1 MNNKEKNI
9 VIIPARGGSKG
20 IPRKNLRPLGGFPLI
35 SYSIKA
41 ALQSVLTDIVV
52 VTTDDEEIALL
63 AERFGAFVI
72 TRPAHL
78 ADDKTTLDP
87 VVKHAVEYCEQNFNV
102 EYKNV
107 ATVQPTSP
115 LIRYQDID
123 AIFLLLNEKNCDT
136 AQTVVDDRHLSWGI
150 ENNKAFPLY
159 IERVNR
165 QSLPAQFKETGAV
178 IACSRQQLALGTRI
192 GDVVELHEVPQ
203 NVSFD
208 IDTFADLY
216 LCEAMLSRKLIVF
229 TVVGYADVGLGHAF
243 RAIMLA
249 HELVQ
254 YDLLFVCEENS
265 DLAIEYIKSNN
276 YTVQVCKQG
285 ELADVVIEN
294 KPSLVINDILD
305 TEQQYMK
312 QLKDAGLSVV
322 NFEDL
327 GPGHKFA
334 DLVVNALYPH
344 QIPNSNMLVGAKY
357 FCLRDEFLYIGEV
370 KPEIKEN
377 VSKILITFGGVDG
390 ANLTLT
396 TFNEIADY
404 CSKKGIK
411 IEIVL
416 GPGYQHSDALIAR
429 LEAETDVQYSLIK
442 STKRISEHMLA
453 SDIAI
458 TSAGRTV
465 FELAAL
471 KIPMVVICQ
480 NVRETTHTF
489 ASSEHGI
496 VNLGYRN
503 ELSEGDILSAFK
515 NVVEDYSL
523 RNLMRNKMKELNFE
537 KGKHRVIS
545 KIKALI
551 NL

>member
-1 MNNKEKNI
+1 LKENI

-20 IPRKNLRPLGGFPLI
+20 IPRKNLRPLNGLPII

-41 ALQSVLTDIVV
+41 ALQSKFADLVV
-52 VTTDDEEIALL
+52 VTTDDDEIALL

-72 TRPAHL
+72 MRPKHL
-78 ADDKTTLDP
+78 ADDVTTLDP
-87 VVKHAVEYCEQNFNV
+87 VIKHAVELCEERFNV
-102 EYKNV
+102 HYKNV

-115 LIRYQDID
+115 LIRSEDID
-123 AIFLLLNEKNCDT
+123 SIFSLLNDTHCDT
-136 AQTVVDDRHLSWGI
+136 AQTVVDDRHLCWGV
-150 ENNKAFPLY
+150 ENDKAIPLY
-159 IERVNR
+159 KERVNR

-178 IACSRQQLALGTRI
+178 IACSRQQLSTGMRI
-192 GDVVELHEVPQ
+192 GNNVKLHEVPQ

-229 TVVGYADVGLGHAF
+229 TVVGYAEVGLGHAF

-254 YDLLFVCEENS
+254 YDLLFICEENS
-265 DLAIEYIKSNN
+265 DLAIGYIKSNN

-285 ELADVVIEN
+285 ELANAVIEQ

-305 TEQQYMK
+305 TDKTYMTR
-312 QLKDAGLSVV
+312 LKKENLTVA

-327 GPGHKFA
+327 GTGHKLA
-334 DLVVNALYPH
+334 NVVINALYPH

-357 FCLRDEFLYIGEV
+357 FCLRDEFLYINKTKAKV
-370 KPEIKEN
+370 LKNIKK
-377 VSKILITFGGVDG
+377 VLITFGGVDEG
-390 ANLTLT
+390 DLTFTAL
-396 TFNEIADY
+396 NEIAQY
-404 CSKKGIK
+404 CSTQQ
-411 IEIVL
+411 IEIEIIV
-416 GPGYQHSDALIAR
+416 GPGYKYSEKLKTKLKSINDIN
-429 LEAETDVQYSLIK
+429 YSLVN
-442 STKRISEHMLA
+442 STKRISEHMLTA
-453 SDIAI
+453 DIAI

-471 KIPMVVICQ
+471 KVPMIVICQ
-480 NVRETTHTF
+480 NIRETTHTF

-503 ELSEGDILSAFK
+503 DLGEGNILTAFK
-515 NVVEDYSL
+515 NVVEDVSL
-523 RNLMRNKMKELNFE
+523 RSVMVEKMKELNFE
-537 KGKHRVIS
+537 KGKSRVIS
-545 KIKALI
+545 KLKSLI
-551 NL
+551 IL